1 MTKFT
6 TQLLLLTLMA
16 PVTAFG
22 SVATTQSSPLAG
34 IHHQS
39 QQGHRLATAVRAVA
53 PCSFSSSPFL
63 RAFGAGGCR
72 TRQTIHASAASG
84 SSNAMGTRM
93 KMCASISVPSLSL
106 VSNVVGRLR
115 GGAAAG
121 SAIVHT
127 VTPTRLFNTCLL
139 AVALLTTTFKVLQAV
154 DSRKDSEAAAAAAK
168 AKPDSVKDLQRR
180 FLAVF
185 WLLRC
190 ADWLQGPY
198 FYEVYASKI
207 FGGQPAS
214 MSMISRLFLTGFAS
228 TALFGPGVGRLID
241 TYGRKKG
248 TLAFSVLYAV
258 GALSTKS
265 PLLAVLLFGRV
276 MSGIGT
282 SLLFS
287 APESWLVGESQK
299 SGDDPNGEYLG
310 ETFGL
315 AYAGD
320 SIVAIIAGQLAS
332 LAATSRGPTGPF
344 ELSTGFLLAGGLLA
358 SLLWKENL
366 AGKSASDDS
375 NSKPSI
381 GDAIN
386 VIRGDPKIMMV
397 GGVQSLFEAAMYIFV
412 LQWPPAIAA
421 AVSKSFGNGAGTPYG
436 TVFSCFMAC
445 CLFGST
451 LFGQFAKM
459 KGPTTEGVTT
469 GMLAVATI
477 AMSTATYTVSSAT
490 SGLPALVA
498 SFFAFEACVGMYFPS
513 IGTLRSKYI
522 PDSHRSVIMNLFGIP
537 LNVLVV
543 SVFMFVKYL
552 GVNGALGIS
561 SSALA
566 LATLCMV
573 RLNRILAKEAAPAIA

>member
-1 MTKFT
+1 MAKFT
-6 TQLLLLTLMA
+6 FTVQLLLLSLLMA
-16 PVTAFG
+16 PATAF
-22 SVATTQSSPLAG
+22 ATQQQQHSLSSAG
-34 IHHQS
+34 
-39 QQGHRLATAVRAVA
+39 RTVA
-53 PCSFSSSPFL
+53 PCHSSSSPFL
-63 RAFGAGGCR
+63 RAGGCQ
-72 TRQTIHASAASG
+72 TRPTGTQLNMFGGISA
-84 SSNAMGTRM
+84 
-93 KMCASISVPSLSL
+93 PSMSL
-106 VSNVVGRLR
+106 VSNVVGKIR
-115 GGAAAG
+115 GGAVAG
-121 SAIVHT
+121 SAAAA
-127 VTPTRLFNTCLL
+127 VTPAKLFNTCLL
-139 AVALLTTTFKVLQAV
+139 AVAMLTTTVKVLQAV
-154 DSRKDSEAAAAAAK
+154 DSKKNDSGEAAEAAK
-168 AKPDSVKDLQRR
+168 KKPDSVKDLQRR
-180 FLAVF
+180 FLSVF

-207 FGGQPAS
+207 FGGAPAS

-228 TALFGPGVGRLID
+228 TALFGPAVGRAID
-241 TYGRKKG
+241 SYGRKKG

-287 APESWLVGESQK
+287 APESWLVGEAQK
-299 SGDDPNGEYLG
+299 SGDDPDGEYLG

-332 LAATSRGPTGPF
+332 LAATQRGPTGPF
-344 ELSTGFLLAGGLLA
+344 ELSTGFLMAGGLLA
-358 SLLWKENL
+358 ALLWKENV
-366 AGKSASDDS
+366 AAKSAGDDS
-375 NSKPSI
+375 SGKPSI
-381 GDAIN
+381 KDAIK
-386 VIRGDPKIMMV
+386 VVRDDPKIMMV

-421 AVSKSFGNGAGTPYG
+421 AVVKTFGEGAGTPYG
-436 TVFSCFMAC
+436 TVFSCFMAS

-477 AMSTATYTVSSAT
+477 AMSTATYTVSSAAG
-490 SGLPALVA
+490 SGLAALIA

-552 GVNGALGIS
+552 GVNGALTVS

-566 LATLCMV
+566 LATFCMV
-573 RLNRILAKEAAPAIA
+573 RLNRMLKEPEPALA

>member
-1 MTKFT
+1 MTRST
-6 TQLLLLTLMA
+6 PCIIPQILLLAFIVVAMA

-22 SVATTQSSPLAG
+22 STATSTYITSITKMG
-34 IHHQS
+34 
-39 QQGHRLATAVRAVA
+39 V
-53 PCSFSSSPFL
+53 PCSSTSSLLL
-63 RAFGAGGCR
+63 RPSITSRCSKTAIST
-72 TRQTIHASAASG
+72 TRNNSMEMRI
-84 SSNAMGTRM
+84 
-93 KMCASISVPSLSL
+93 KMCAGISAPSLSL
-106 VSNVVGRLR
+106 VSNVVGRFR
-115 GGAAAG
+115 GGGAAGVAATAAAAT
-121 SAIVHT
+121 SL
-127 VTPTRLFNTCLL
+127 TPTSLFNTCLL
-139 AVALLTTTFKVLQAV
+139 ALAMLTTTFKVLQAV
-154 DSRKDSEAAAAAAK
+154 DSKKGSDDSSAAETSEK
-168 AKPDSVKDLQRR
+168 MKPDSVKELQRK
-180 FLAVF
+180 FLSVF

-198 FYEVYASKI
+198 FYAVYASKI
-207 FGGQPAS
+207 FGGAPAS
-214 MSMISRLFLTGFAS
+214 MEMVSRIFLTGFAS
-228 TALFGPGVGRLID
+228 TALFGPAVGRAID

-248 TLAFSVLYAV
+248 TIAFAMFYAM

-265 PLLAVLLFGRV
+265 PLLLVLLFGRV

-287 APESWLVGESQK
+287 APESWLVGEAQK
-299 SGDDPNGEYLG
+299 SGDDPDGEYLG
-310 ETFGL
+310 ETFGM

-320 SIVAIIAGQLAS
+320 SVVAICAGQLAS
-332 LAATSRGPTGPF
+332 LAANKRGPTGPF

-358 SLLWKENL
+358 SFLWKENL
-366 AGKSASDDS
+366 AAKSSDDS
-375 NSKPSI
+375 GSNSSSSGKPSI
-381 GDAIN
+381 KDAIK
-386 VIRGDPKIMMV
+386 VIRDDPKIMYV

-421 AVSKSFGNGAGTPYG
+421 AVLKSFGDGAGTPYG

-459 KGPTTEGVTT
+459 KGPTTEGVTA
-469 GMLAVATI
+469 GMLAVATV
-477 AMSTATYTVSSAT
+477 AMSTATYTVSSASAA
-490 SGLPALVA
+490 SGLPALIA

-537 LNVLVV
+537 LNILVV
-543 SVFMFVKYL
+543 SVFLFVKYL

-561 SSALA
+561 SCALG

-573 RLNRILAKEAAPAIA
+573 KLNAAIAKDSVLT

>member
-1 MTKFT
+1 
-6 TQLLLLTLMA
+6 
-16 PVTAFG
+16 
-22 SVATTQSSPLAG
+22 
-34 IHHQS
+34 
-39 QQGHRLATAVRAVA
+39 
-53 PCSFSSSPFL
+53 
-63 RAFGAGGCR
+63 
-72 TRQTIHASAASG
+72 
-84 SSNAMGTRM
+84 
-93 KMCASISVPSLSL
+93 MCASISVPSLSL
-106 VSNVVGRLR
+106 VSSAVGRIR
-115 GGAAAG
+115 GGAAA
-121 SAIVHT
+121 AT
-127 VTPTRLFNTCLL
+127 AAAAVTSPTKLFNTCLL
-139 AVALLTTTFKVLQAV
+139 AVAMLTTTFKVLQAV
-154 DSRKDSEAAAAAAK
+154 DSKRGDSGAADEAAK
-168 AKPDSVKDLQRR
+168 TKPDSVKDLQRR
-180 FLAVF
+180 FLSVF

-198 FYEVYASKI
+198 FYAVYASKI
-207 FGGQPAS
+207 FGGAPAS
-214 MSMISRLFLTGFAS
+214 MTMISRLFLTGFAS
-228 TALFGPGVGRLID
+228 TALFGPAVGRAID
-241 TYGRKKG
+241 TYGRKRG
-248 TLAFSVLYAV
+248 TLAFSVLYAA

-299 SGDDPNGEYLG
+299 SGDDPTGEYLG

-332 LAATSRGPTGPF
+332 LAATARGPTGPF
-344 ELSTGFLLAGGLLA
+344 ELSTGFLAAGGLLA
-358 SLLWKENL
+358 SFLWKENL
-366 AGKSASDDS
+366 ASKSSGDDS
-375 NSKPSI
+375 SGKPSI
-381 GDAIN
+381 KDAIK
-386 VIRGDPKIMMV
+386 VIRDDPKIMMV

-421 AVSKSFGNGAGTPYG
+421 AVAKSFGEGAGTPYG
-436 TVFSCFMAC
+436 TVFSCFMAS

-451 LFGQFAKM
+451 LFGHFAKM
-459 KGPTTEGVTT
+459 KGPTTEGVTA
-469 GMLAVATI
+469 GMLAVATV
-477 AMSTATYTVSSAT
+477 AMSTATYTVSTASAA
-490 SGLPALVA
+490 SSLPALIA

-537 LNVLVV
+537 LNALVV

-561 SSALA
+561 SGALA

-573 RLNRILAKEAAPAIA
+573 KLNGLVAKDAEPLLAP